1 MAKKSDPAHIATD
14 AEIAKIEKLIT
25 KEYKKAHK
33 QITEKCDD
41 YFARFAAKDAKWQ
54 EWVSAGTKTEKEYKE
69 WRKGQ
74 MMVGKR
80 WEDLRDTLA
89 EDYTNAAKI
98 AQSIAKGHAPE
109 VYAINHNY
117 ATFEVEKGS
126 LLDTSYTLYSRE
138 SVEYM
143 YKGKPKMYHTYGK
156 AVAKE
161 IKEGKQHAWD
171 RRRITSVLTQAILQ
185 GESIPNITKRLEA
198 VTAGDH
204 KAAIRNAR
212 TMMTGVQNAGRI
224 DAYNRALDMGIPVQK
239 QWLATLDGRTRH
251 WHRELDGVIVDND
264 KPFNNE
270 FGNIMFPGDPEADA
284 ANVYNCF
291 VGDTKIATDSN
302 IVRSYKHDYSGQL
315 FTIKSASGI
324 EFTCTPN
331 HPILTAS
338 GWVAAERL
346 KYGDNLL
353 IASACENSFLR
364 VNPDIDHAFAR
375 IDAIHDFFNMSGG
388 KRATSVMVNFH
399 GDIPTSDVE
408 IITQKRFLGSDG
420 NASGSN
426 GVDKLLLKHADKTL
440 MGKSAFVKHFG
451 RIGFAA
457 LGFVSSLSKALA
469 FFFGSVR
476 HTVVHSFRS
485 IAGSDAIVLESKTDN
500 MSRDSKLICK
510 GLNGSSSIVF
520 ADDIVDIKV
529 SSVCHMPVY
538 NLQTENGYYF
548 VNSIIA
554 ESGEKCSNNFA
565 IAHNCRCT
573 LLAAIKGFE
582 LDLTDPSV
590 RPNDKLGEMTY
601 EEWLAEKK
609 SVSNPIDLPE
619 KKAANIQGAWWKQ
632 YGGGAAKQSK
642 FSAAEGKA
650 LMDKYEQEGL
660 NKVYSGIWT
669 NKAVTPADYPNLKKQ
684 VNDKKWNLDK
694 QIEKAKLK
702 GDADALAKYQAQKDL
717 LLDFEEQG
725 KKWLKLNPQEPPV
738 KAPKTPKVKQT
749 ATVKKASQTAQ
760 NGAQNAPK
768 QPKPKKITEKQA
780 AKAVEDAQKNLDDL
794 VKTQYD
800 NIWKDPV
807 TAADYA
813 DKKASIPA
821 KKKYLQ
827 DKYDE
832 AVAHGWSTKEA
843 KFKKLLDDI
852 DDFEAKGKAYET
864 AKKELDAAKKAHEPF
879 IAAKEAKLKPKIDAL
894 KKDLANYSKDEY
906 DLSGIHYTL
915 SDKAKVEDYPTLK
928 KTITKL
934 KKEAKDDIDIYSA
947 WPDKTWA
954 QNVVKESKAN
964 LKKLEEYEEAGKK
977 YIKAQKDLEKVE
989 KKLAGLRQPLASAE
1003 SGAYS
1008 QARKDAALWAKNS
1021 SEYRKNDAIFDKHAR
1036 PIHNAKSAFEHEGYY
1051 HYTWGSGPFNQPLA
1065 GFKGGWGG
1073 TFVGPGKL
1081 DINVGGYGSKI
1092 RGLTQL
1098 CEKSKQPVDFWVQ
1111 SGQTLETLEGMLKI
1125 PYGTLSSMSDA
1136 QLQQFVGATKELPQ
1150 FISGAINK
1158 GGGSY
1163 TPGNMLFNIYCPK
1176 GSEALYVLED
1186 GHFHKSE
1193 HEMILQRGGTYKI
1206 TKVYWGKDTEHGGR
1220 KLIVD
1225 LELRL
1230 ERGYNKFQQ

>member
-33 QITEKCDD
+33 QITEKCED

-98 AQSIAKGHAPE
+98 TQSIAKGHAPE

-143 YKGKPKMYHTYGK
+143 YKGKPKLYHTYGK

-185 GESIPNITKRLEA
+185 GESIPNITRRLEK

-212 TMMTGVQNAGRI
+212 TMMTGVQNAGRV

-264 KPFNNE
+264 KPFQNE
-270 FGNIMFPGDPEADA
+270 FGDIMFPGDPEADA
-284 ANVYNCF
+284 ANVY
-291 VGDTKIATDSN
+291 
-302 IVRSYKHDYSGQL
+302 
-315 FTIKSASGI
+315 
-324 EFTCTPN
+324 
-331 HPILTAS
+331 
-338 GWVAAERL
+338 
-346 KYGDNLL
+346 
-353 IASACENSFLR
+353 
-364 VNPDIDHAFAR
+364 
-375 IDAIHDFFNMSGG
+375 
-388 KRATSVMVNFH
+388 
-399 GDIPTSDVE
+399 
-408 IITQKRFLGSDG
+408 
-420 NASGSN
+420 
-426 GVDKLLLKHADKTL
+426 
-440 MGKSAFVKHFG
+440 
-451 RIGFAA
+451 
-457 LGFVSSLSKALA
+457 
-469 FFFGSVR
+469 
-476 HTVVHSFRS
+476 
-485 IAGSDAIVLESKTDN
+485 
-500 MSRDSKLICK
+500 
-510 GLNGSSSIVF
+510 
-520 ADDIVDIKV
+520 
-529 SSVCHMPVY
+529 
-538 NLQTENGYYF
+538 
-548 VNSIIA
+548 
-554 ESGEKCSNNFA
+554 
-565 IAHNCRCT
+565 NCRCT

-582 LDLTDPSV
+582 LDLTDPNV

-619 KKAANIQGAWWKQ
+619 QKAANIQGAWWKQ

-650 LMDKYEQEGL
+650 LMEKYEQEGL

-738 KAPKTPKVKQT
+738 KAPKPKKAVSADKTAKAAQKANPSPAAAPVQASAKEYKNIWANKVVKPEDYPNLKKQVNDKKWNLNKQIDKAKAKGDMKALAKYQAQMDELLDFEKEGQKFLKGAKSAVKAPKTPKVKQT
-749 ATVKKASQTAQ
+749 ATAKKASQTAQ
-760 NGAQNAPK
+760 NGAQNTPK

-807 TAADYA
+807 TAADYSS
-813 DKKASIPA
+813 KKASIPA
-821 KKKYLQ
+821 KKQYLQ

-832 AVAHGWSTKEA
+832 AVAHGWSANEA

-894 KKDLANYSKDEY
+894 KKDLANYGKDTY
-906 DLSGIHYTL
+906 DLSNVSYALNDH
-915 SDKAKVEDYPTLK
+915 AKVEEYPALK
-928 KTITKL
+928 KTIAKL
-934 KKEAKDDIDIYSA
+934 KKEAKDDIDLYSG
-947 WPDKTWA
+947 WSEKWA
-954 QNVVKESKAN
+954 QNAVKAAKEK
-964 LKKLEEYEEAGKK
+964 LDKLEKYEEAGKK
-977 YIKAQKDLEKVE
+977 YVKVQKDLEKVE
-989 KKLAGLRQPLASAE
+989 KKLAGLRQPVVSAE
-1003 SGAYS
+1003 GGAYS
-1008 QARKDAALWAKNS
+1008 QARKDAALWARDGWDGAPS
-1021 SEYRKNDAIFDKHAR
+1021 SVEYRKNDAIFDKHAR
-1036 PIHNAKSAFEHEGYY
+1036 PIHAKKTAFEHEGYY
-1051 HYTWGSGPFNQPLA
+1051 HYTWGSGPFNSPLA
-1065 GFKGGWGG
+1065 GFNGSKW
-1073 TFVGPGKL
+1073 TNHKFLGPGKV
-1081 DINVGGYGSKI
+1081 DINVDGYGSKI

-1098 CEKSKQPVDFWVQ
+1098 CGKSKQPVDFWVQ
-1111 SGQTLETLEGMLKI
+1111 SGQTFETLEGMLKI
-1125 PYGTLSSMSDA
+1125 PYGTLSGMSDA
-1136 QLQQFVGATKELPQ
+1136 QLQQFVGSTKELPQ

-1186 GHFHKSE
+1186 GRFRKSE

-1206 TKVYWGKDTEHGGR
+1206 TKIYWGTESNTGKR

-1225 LELRL
+1225 MELRL
-1230 ERGYNKFQQ
+1230 EKGYNKFQQ

>member
-33 QITEKCDD
+33 QISEKCDD

-98 AQSIAKGHAPE
+98 TQSITKGFAPE

-143 YKGKPKMYHTYGK
+143 YKGKPKLYHTYGK

-270 FGNIMFPGDPEADA
+270 FGDIMFPGDPEADA
-284 ANVYNCF
+284 ANVY
-291 VGDTKIATDSN
+291 
-302 IVRSYKHDYSGQL
+302 
-315 FTIKSASGI
+315 
-324 EFTCTPN
+324 
-331 HPILTAS
+331 
-338 GWVAAERL
+338 
-346 KYGDNLL
+346 
-353 IASACENSFLR
+353 
-364 VNPDIDHAFAR
+364 
-375 IDAIHDFFNMSGG
+375 
-388 KRATSVMVNFH
+388 
-399 GDIPTSDVE
+399 
-408 IITQKRFLGSDG
+408 
-420 NASGSN
+420 
-426 GVDKLLLKHADKTL
+426 
-440 MGKSAFVKHFG
+440 
-451 RIGFAA
+451 
-457 LGFVSSLSKALA
+457 
-469 FFFGSVR
+469 
-476 HTVVHSFRS
+476 
-485 IAGSDAIVLESKTDN
+485 
-500 MSRDSKLICK
+500 
-510 GLNGSSSIVF
+510 
-520 ADDIVDIKV
+520 
-529 SSVCHMPVY
+529 
-538 NLQTENGYYF
+538 
-548 VNSIIA
+548 
-554 ESGEKCSNNFA
+554 
-565 IAHNCRCT
+565 NCRCT

-582 LDLTDPSV
+582 LDLTDPNV

-650 LMDKYEQEGL
+650 LMEKYEQEGL
-660 NKVYSGIWT
+660 NKVYSGIWS

-725 KKWLKLNPQEPPV
+725 KKWLKLNQPEPPV
-738 KAPKTPKVKQT
+738 KAPKAPKVKQT
-749 ATVKKASQTAQ
+749 AAAQKASQTAQ
-760 NGAQNAPK
+760 NGAQNTPK
-768 QPKPKKITEKQA
+768 QPKPKKLTEKQA

-821 KKKYLQ
+821 KKQYLQ

-832 AVAHGWSTKEA
+832 AVAHGWSAKEA

-894 KKDLANYSKDEY
+894 KKDLAVYANNEHDM
-906 DLSGIHYTL
+906 SGVYYAI
-915 SDKAKVEDYPTLK
+915 SDKVKVEDYPSIK
-928 KTITKL
+928 KKLTAAKKSINSDIDTYNFWLGRELSPERQARWNKKLAEAHEKL
-934 KKEAKDDIDIYSA
+934 KKIE
-947 WPDKTWA
+947 
-954 QNVVKESKAN
+954 Q
-964 LKKLEEYEEAGKK
+964 YEEAGKK
-977 YIKAQKDLEKVE
+977 YVKVQKELEKVE
-989 KKLAGLRQPLASAE
+989 KKLAGLRQPVVSAE
-1003 SGAYS
+1003 GGAYS
-1008 QARKDAALWAKNS
+1008 QARKDAALWARDGWEGAPSKT
-1021 SEYRKNDAIFDKHAR
+1021 EYRKNDAIFDKHAR
-1036 PIHNAKSAFEHEGYY
+1036 TIHNKKTAFEHEGYY
-1051 HYTWGSGPFNQPLA
+1051 HYTWGSGPFNSPLA
-1065 GFKGGWGG
+1065 GFNGSKW
-1073 TFVGPGKL
+1073 TNHKFLGPGKV
-1081 DINVGGYGSKI
+1081 DINVDGYGSKI

-1111 SGQTLETLEGMLKI
+1111 SGQTFETLEGMLKI
-1125 PYGTLSSMSDA
+1125 PYGTLRNMSDA
-1136 QLQQFVGATKELPQ
+1136 QLQQFVGSTKELPQ

-1158 GGGSY
+1158 GGGTY

-1186 GHFHKSE
+1186 GKFRKSE

-1206 TKVYWGKDTEHGGR
+1206 TKIYWGTESHTGKR

>member
-33 QITEKCDD
+33 QITEKCED

-54 EWVSAGTKTEKEYKE
+54 EWVKAGTKTEKEYKE

-143 YKGKPKMYHTYGK
+143 YKGKPKLYHTYGK

-185 GESIPNITKRLEA
+185 GESIPNITKRLEK

-212 TMMTGVQNAGRI
+212 TMMTGVQNAGRV

-239 QWLATLDGRTRH
+239 QWMATLDMRTRH
-251 WHRELDGVIVDND
+251 WHKQLDGVIVDID

-270 FGNIMFPGDPEADA
+270 FGDIMFPGDPEADA
-284 ANVYNCF
+284 ANVY
-291 VGDTKIATDSN
+291 
-302 IVRSYKHDYSGQL
+302 
-315 FTIKSASGI
+315 
-324 EFTCTPN
+324 
-331 HPILTAS
+331 
-338 GWVAAERL
+338 
-346 KYGDNLL
+346 
-353 IASACENSFLR
+353 
-364 VNPDIDHAFAR
+364 
-375 IDAIHDFFNMSGG
+375 
-388 KRATSVMVNFH
+388 
-399 GDIPTSDVE
+399 
-408 IITQKRFLGSDG
+408 
-420 NASGSN
+420 
-426 GVDKLLLKHADKTL
+426 
-440 MGKSAFVKHFG
+440 
-451 RIGFAA
+451 
-457 LGFVSSLSKALA
+457 
-469 FFFGSVR
+469 
-476 HTVVHSFRS
+476 
-485 IAGSDAIVLESKTDN
+485 
-500 MSRDSKLICK
+500 
-510 GLNGSSSIVF
+510 
-520 ADDIVDIKV
+520 
-529 SSVCHMPVY
+529 
-538 NLQTENGYYF
+538 
-548 VNSIIA
+548 
-554 ESGEKCSNNFA
+554 
-565 IAHNCRCT
+565 NCRCT

-590 RPNDKLGEMTY
+590 RPNDKLGKMTY
-601 EEWLAEKK
+601 DDWLAEKK

-650 LMDKYEQEGL
+650 LMEKYEQEGL
-660 NKVYSGIWT
+660 NKVYSGIWSSKT
-669 NKAVTPADYPNLKKQ
+669 VTPADYPGLKKQ
-684 VNDKKWNLDK
+684 VNSKKWNLDK
-694 QIEKAKLK
+694 QIEKAKMK

-717 LLDFEEQG
+717 LLDFEKQG
-725 KKWLKLNPQEPPV
+725 KKWMKLNPQEPPV
-738 KAPKTPKVKQT
+738 KAPK
-749 ATVKKASQTAQ
+749 
-760 NGAQNAPK
+760 APK
-768 QPKPKKITEKQA
+768 QPKQPKITEKQA
-780 AKAVEDAQKNLDDL
+780 AKAVEDAQKSLDDL

-807 TAADYA
+807 TAADYPS
-813 DKKASIPA
+813 KKASIPA
-821 KKKYLQ
+821 KKQYLQ

-832 AVAHGWSTKEA
+832 AVAHGWSANEA

-864 AKKELDAAKKAHEPF
+864 AKKDLEAAKKAQEPF

-1036 PIHNAKSAFEHEGYY
+1036 PIHNKKTAFEHEGYY

-1193 HEMILQRGGTYKI
+1193 HEMSLQRGGTYKI